1 MLLSLLLWNM
11 ADFSLSLAD
20 RLCEAL
26 QKQVIETVF
35 PYVAFKTTEQNGKKG
50 HAETFLCPP
59 YISFAVLNAGNETR
73 VEDAYFHELLL
84 AYQNNQA
91 EGMLAAMAE
100 ENERAKEAGE
110 DRGIENI
117 QERENR
123 ENDGAEEDG
132 SIGNG
137 ESQEQSSK
145 ENEDG
150 QNTQTEAAANS
161 QEEGTGEDAEA
172 MGHELTTEG
181 FVKVKEK
188 QQTYNWDQYEDFNVF
203 LQEFYAVD
211 STTKADAKLLKPQEM
226 LSKNLT
232 IEKNKEGYD
241 ILVFHTHSQEDFVNS
256 IEGDKSTTIVGVG
269 DYLTQILENE
279 YGYRVLHH
287 TGEYDVEYRDKAYS
301 KALPAIEEVLAQHP
315 EIQVVLDIHRDEV
328 AEGTK
333 LVTELQGKPTAKF
346 MFFNGL
352 SYTNQTGAISYLENI
367 NLADNLAFSFQM
379 QVVCNEYFPG
389 LTRRIY
395 LKGYRYNMHLKD
407 KYLLVEMGAQ
417 TNTVEEVK
425 NACNPLAQALDKVLS
440 GMVY

>member
-26 QKQVIETVF
+26 QKQVIKTVF
-35 PYVAFKTTEQNGKKG
+35 PYAAFKTTEQTDREEY
-50 HAETFLCPP
+50 AETFFICPP
-59 YISFAVLNAGNETR
+59 YISFAVLNAGYEQR
-73 VEDAYFHELLL
+73 PEDAYFHELLL
-84 AYQNNQA
+84 AYQSNQT
-91 EGMLAAMAE
+91 EDILEAMAE

-110 DRGIENI
+110 DRDAENAR
-117 QERENR
+117 EREKDGEEG
-123 ENDGAEEDG
+123 ENG
-132 SIGNG
+132 SIEEGG
-137 ESQEQSSK
+137 SQEQSSK
-145 ENEDG
+145 EHGEE